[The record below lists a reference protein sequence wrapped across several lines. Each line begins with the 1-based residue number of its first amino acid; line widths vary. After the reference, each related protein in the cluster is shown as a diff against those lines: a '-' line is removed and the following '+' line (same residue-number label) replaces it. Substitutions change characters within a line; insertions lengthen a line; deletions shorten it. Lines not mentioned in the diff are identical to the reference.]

1 MTATDEQSGRRPRR
15 VRCARCDKS
24 IAVPPVGRIPRFCG
38 PSCRQQAYVARK
50 PPAPKAAEVLPPTP
64 EAVEAM
70 RALIRSELW
79 DLLTKAGV
87 VAGPMPPADADAD
100 TEAKP

>member
-1 MTATDEQSGRRPRR
+1 MTTTNEQSGKRPRR

-50 PPAPKAAEVLPPTP
+50 PPAPKAAVVLPPST
-64 EAVEAM
+64 EATDAI
-70 RALIRSELW
+70 RRLIRSELW

-87 VAGPMPPADADAD
+87 VAGPMPPAD
-100 TEAKP
+100 TETSP